1 MATFRYGLFLNPQP
15 HDPKVSDRDIAER
28 EAKALSVANNGTPVA
43 VWDENDR
50 TLALFA
56 GFEEFKPI

>member
-1 MATFRYGLFLNPQP
+1 MAAFRYGLFLNPQQN
-15 HDPKVSDRDIAER
+15 DPKVSDRDIAER